1 MPLVAMSTEPLNTFE
16 RRFQNSLADLGQVTE
31 ETARFIEAN
40 GIKGEAVYAANLAIE
55 EMVTNILNYG
65 YDDTMAHEILLRVEV
80 LPQRLL
86 LMIEDDGHE
95 FNPLNAPEPDV
106 NLPIERRTP
115 GGLGIHLVR
124 KLADEMRYERRDGRN
139 RLIIAIR
146 S

>member
-1 MPLVAMSTEPLNTFE
+1 MSTEPLNTFE

-31 ETARFIEAN
+31 ETVRFIEAN
-40 GIKGEAVYAANLAIE
+40 GIRGEAVYAANLAIE

-139 RLIIAIR
+139 RLTIAIR